1 MKKTLVA
8 LTTLACMV
16 VISFAQNR
24 QAGKVKAIPAT
35 RAIPAT
41 PASAGNAAVPATRAI
56 PATPARPVSVAK
68 MKADGSPDMRYKA
81 NKEVVVGPLK
91 KNGKPDMRYKANK
104 GAAGRRG

>member
-41 PASAGNAAVPATRAI
+41 PASAGNPAVPATRAI

-81 NKEVVVGPLK
+81 NKGVVVGPLK
-91 KNGKPDMRYKANK
+91 KNGKPDMSF
-104 GAAGRRG
+104 